1 MIEFED
7 CAGWKWEGGLEVIE
21 FTADQD
27 GHTIVCRVSRKCLE
41 DHCGGPK
48 TAGECLDAAKK
59 HSVAI
64 EVKVQSLIQRARFE
78 PDGSILLRSADW

>member
-7 CAGWKWEGGLEVIE
+7 CTGWQWVGSRDVVE
-21 FTADQD
+21 FTADRD

-41 DHCGGPK
+41 DHCGDPK
-48 TAGECLDAAKK
+48 TAGEYLDAAKK

-64 EVKVQSLIQRARFE
+64 EFRVQALIQRARFE
-78 PDGSILLRSADW
+78 LDDSILLRSADW